1 MLLGQ
6 WLGCFLQAGQ
16 LSQRVAWGV
25 LGSPPGH
32 PRPWAAD
39 LGEEWNLRV
48 VHKAAS
54 QPAHRVAFVLFK
66 VHS

>member
-1 MLLGQ
+1 M
-6 WLGCFLQAGQ
+6 Q

-25 LGSPPGH
+25 LGSTPGH
-32 PRPWAAD
+32 PRRWAAD

-54 QPAHRVAFVLFK
+54 QPARRVAFV
-66 VHS
+66 HS